1 MKTGLF
7 SAVFFSLFLATILS
21 GKEATW
27 TGNYTD
33 KKYLNGQAVF
43 QLALK
48 DTGGSASPNSPS
60 INNAITLTQY
70 HVQYVRSDGHN
81 VQGVDV
87 PFAFDGALT
96 TTVAGTSTVGFTL
109 VRVQAK
115 EEAPLK
121 ALAFAGGEDTIT
133 AIAQVTFYGH
143 DQSGHDVSSI
153 GNIEVTFSDFGG

>member
-1 MKTGLF
+1 MTKAVWGVRVRLAGALACAVMVSSCGDAARQGQGSSYLILTSLQGAPGNTGAFGTVLH
-7 SAVFFSLFLATILS
+7 SDVLNVNPTNGAVSIIGDS
-21 GKEATW
+21 
-27 TGNYTD
+27 
-33 KKYLNGQAVF
+33 GQAVF

-115 EEAPLK
+115 EEA
-121 ALAFAGGEDTIT
+121 
-133 AIAQVTFYGH
+133 
-143 DQSGHDVSSI
+143 
-153 GNIEVTFSDFGG
+153 